1 MAIIF
6 SYPAIKSTDVTASD
20 KLIISKMNTDGNP
33 TKTITVSELSKAIA
47 SGAATGGP
55 YLPLTAGPTVPLTGD
70 LYMAPNGAGP
80 SVGSKNIVFRGI
92 DDLGNELDGGRIFTV
107 DSTINPSGQDLYFQN
122 ANDNGI
128 LATNLMIDAFG
139 SVGIGT
145 TSPSYIL
152 DVNGTGNFATTL
164 NVGTDL
170 TVGTN
175 VQFGGATDFRYFQGS
190 NSIGLGTSSPNFKFD
205 ISGGDLRFE
214 NNDGVRFGGTGSNN
228 TNWRIYTTGTNT
240 GTFEIGNQG
249 SIPRLT
255 IYKSGLGTPSVEGK
269 VQFNFYGSGN
279 FVGTAAYNLQT
290 DASGNIIETAATVGG
305 ADGNISTISY
315 TRGGS
320 NAYRIRLYVENIT
333 PGSPDF
339 GQAFAQPQLF
349 AFTRQNA
356 PATNQGGLPFNLFYN
371 QWTPAVDPSYD
382 AGFGCGSANTCVRAL
397 MEESVADINLLNS
410 GNTSLGTG
418 FTILS
423 QDAASLNSYR
433 MPLRM
438 RIDNGGASPGNGTLR
453 FTLIDGNNN
462 APNTPDDAIALPS
475 TVSVYFRDTTLTT
488 STMGRPPFNLIWA
501 GADTAFAQLQNGG
514 VAYTNSL
521 DYVFTGNA
529 AGDINRK
536 YELFFQDEVNAYNRC
551 SYLKVTDGRVVFQ
564 DLPTAD
570 PVSKGVLWN
579 DAGTLKVSLG

>member
-1 MAIIF
+1 MAIVY
-6 SYPAIKSTDVTASD
+6 SYPTTPESD
-20 KLIISKMNTDGNP
+20 LSGSDLLILSKMDENGRP
-33 TKTITVSELSKAIA
+33 TKSVTLSSLATYIA

-128 LATNLMIDAFG
+128 LATNLMVDAFG

-145 TSPSYIL
+145 TSPSYTL
-152 DVNGTGNFATTL
+152 DVNGSGNFATTL
-164 NVGTDL
+164 NVG
-170 TVGTN
+170 GN
-175 VQFGGATDFRYFQGS
+175 VQFGGTTDFRYFQAS

-228 TNWRIYTTGTNT
+228 TNWYIYTTGTNT
-240 GTFEIGNQG
+240 GTFEIGNPTK
-249 SIPRLT
+249 IPSLS
-255 IYKSGLGTPSVEGK
+255 IYKSGLGTPSVQGK

-315 TRGGS
+315 TRGLS

-339 GQAFAQPQLF
+339 GQAFAQPQLI

-356 PATNQGGLPFNLFYN
+356 PAGTQGGMPFNLFYN
-371 QWTPAVDPSYD
+371 QWTPALDPSYD
-382 AGFGCGSANTCVRAL
+382 AGMGCGSANTCLRAL

-410 GNTSLGTG
+410 GNTQLGNG
-418 FTILS
+418 FTIMS

-501 GADTAFAQLQNGG
+501 GADTAFAQIQNGG

>member
-6 SYPAIKSTDVTASD
+6 SYPPIKSTDVTASD

-47 SGAATGGP
+47 SGATTGGP

-80 SVGSKNIVFRGI
+80 SAGSKNIVFRGI
-92 DDLGNELDGGRIFTV
+92 DDAGNELDGGRIFTV
-107 DSTINPSGQDLYFQN
+107 DSQINPSGQDLYFQN
-122 ANDNGI
+122 ADDNG
-128 LATNLMIDAFG
+128 LLQTNLVIDAFG
-139 SVGIGT
+139 SVGIAT
-145 TSPSYIL
+145 TLPSYQL
-152 DVNGTGNFATTL
+152 DVNGSGNFATTL
-164 NVGTDL
+164 NVG
-170 TVGTN
+170 GN
-175 VQFGGATDFRYFQGS
+175 VQFGGATDFRYFQAG
-190 NSIGLGTSSPNFKFD
+190 NQIGLGTSSPNFKFD

-214 NNDGVRFGGTGSNN
+214 NNDGIRFGGTGSNN

-240 GTFEIGNQG
+240 GTFEIGNAV
-249 SIPRLT
+249 SDPRLT

-315 TRGGS
+315 TRGNS

-371 QWTPAVDPSYD
+371 QWTPAVDPTYD
-382 AGFGCGSANTCVRAL
+382 AGAGCGSANTCVRAL

-462 APNTPDDAIALPS
+462 APNTPDDAVALPS

>member
-1 MAIIF
+1 M
-6 SYPAIKSTDVTASD
+6 D
-20 KLIISKMNTDGNP
+20 
-33 TKTITVSELSKAIA
+33 
-47 SGAATGGP
+47 
-55 YLPLTAGPTVPLTGD
+55 
-70 LYMAPNGAGP
+70 
-80 SVGSKNIVFRGI
+80 
-92 DDLGNELDGGRIFTV
+92 
-107 DSTINPSGQDLYFQN
+107 
-122 ANDNGI
+122 
-128 LATNLMIDAFG
+128 
-139 SVGIGT
+139 IG
-145 TSPSYIL
+145 
-152 DVNGTGNFATTL
+152 
-164 NVGTDL
+164 
-170 TVGTN
+170 
-175 VQFGGATDFRYFQGS
+175 
-190 NSIGLGTSSPNFKFD
+190 
-205 ISGGDLRFE
+205 GGDLRME
-214 NNDGVRFGGTGSNN
+214 DNYGIRFGGTGSNN
-228 TNWRIYTTGTNT
+228 TEWRIYTTGSNT

-249 SIPRLT
+249 SNPRLT
-255 IYKSGLGTPSVEGK
+255 VYKSGLGTPSVEGK
-269 VQFNFYGSGN
+269 VQFNFYGAGN

-356 PATNQGGLPFNLFYN
+356 PAGTQGGLPFNLFYN
-371 QWTPAVDPSYD
+371 QWTPAVDPAYD
-382 AGFGCGSANTCVRAL
+382 AGAGCGSANTCVRAL

-501 GADTAFAQLQNGG
+501 GADTAFAQIQNGG

>member
-1 MAIIF
+1 MAIIYT
-6 SYPAIKSTDVTASD
+6 YPSGAVKADD
-20 KLIISKMNTDGNP
+20 LILVSEQDSAGVP
-33 TKTITVSELSKAIA
+33 TKNITVGALAAYLS
-47 SGAATGGP
+47 GLPGGP
-55 YLPLTAGPTVPLTGD
+55 WLPLSAGSSWPLTGD
-70 LYMAPNGAGP
+70 LYMAPAGSGF
-80 SVGSKNIVFRGI
+80 SVGSRNIVFRGI
-92 DDLGNELDGGRIFTV
+92 DDVGNELDSARIFTL

-122 ANDNGI
+122 ANDVGT
-128 LATNLMIDAFG
+128 LTTNIFVDAFG
-139 SVGIGT
+139 FVGIGKT
-145 TSPSYIL
+145 NPGANL
-152 DVNGTGNFATTL
+152 DIANDL
-164 NVGTDL
+164 IVGA
-170 TVGTN
+170 N

-240 GTFEIGNQG
+240 GTFEIGNQV
-249 SIPRLT
+249 SDPRLT
-255 IYKSGLGTPSVEGK
+255 IYKSGLGTSSVEGK

-315 TRGGS
+315 TRGNS

-371 QWTPAVDPSYD
+371 QWTPAVDPTYD
-382 AGFGCGSANTCVRAL
+382 AGAGCGSANTCVRAL

-453 FTLIDGNNN
+453 FTLIDGNNS
-462 APNTPDDAIALPS
+462 APNTPDDAVALPS

>member
-1 MAIIF
+1 M
-6 SYPAIKSTDVTASD
+6 
-20 KLIISKMNTDGNP
+20 
-33 TKTITVSELSKAIA
+33 
-47 SGAATGGP
+47 
-55 YLPLTAGPTVPLTGD
+55 
-70 LYMAPNGAGP
+70 
-80 SVGSKNIVFRGI
+80 
-92 DDLGNELDGGRIFTV
+92 
-107 DSTINPSGQDLYFQN
+107 
-122 ANDNGI
+122 
-128 LATNLMIDAFG
+128 
-139 SVGIGT
+139 
-145 TSPSYIL
+145 
-152 DVNGTGNFATTL
+152 
-164 NVGTDL
+164 
-170 TVGTN
+170 
-175 VQFGGATDFRYFQGS
+175 
-190 NSIGLGTSSPNFKFD
+190 D

-228 TNWRIYTTGTNT
+228 TEWRIYTTGSNT
-240 GTFEIGNQG
+240 GTFEIGNQV
-249 SIPRLT
+249 SDPRLT

-269 VQFNFYGSGN
+269 LQFNFYGAGN

-315 TRGGS
+315 TRGNP

-339 GQAFAQPQLF
+339 GQATAQPQLF

-356 PATNQGGLPFNLFYN
+356 VATNQGGLPFNLFYN
-371 QWTPAVDPSYD
+371 QFTPAVDPGYD
-382 AGFGCGSANTCVRAL
+382 AGSGCGTATTCVRAL

-418 FTILS
+418 FTIMS

-488 STMGRPPFNLIWA
+488 STMGRPPFNLLWA

-514 VAYTNSL
+514 IAYTNSL

-536 YELFFQDEVNAYNRC
+536 YELFFQDEVNAYKRC